1 MSLDFI
7 VGLPTYQGHT
17 NILVVVNHFSKGV
30 HLGILSSY
38 YITHTVALL
47 FMDIVGKLHGMP
59 RSLVSNYDPLFIS
72 RFWWGLFQL
81 SGTKLYM
88 SSGYHSQT
96 DGQAEM
102 INQVIKQYLH
112 AFIHQK
118 PSSQGKFFIS
128 AEWS

>member
-47 FMDIVGKLHGMP
+47 FMDIVGQLHRMS
-59 RSLVSNYDPLFIS
+59 RSLIFGMNCSN
-72 RFWWGLFQL
+72 
-81 SGTKLYM
+81 
-88 SSGYHSQT
+88 
-96 DGQAEM
+96 
-102 INQVIKQYLH
+102 
-112 AFIHQK
+112 
-118 PSSQGKFFIS
+118 
-128 AEWS
+128 